1 MGVIYKL
8 EPKIKDF
15 ILEQKK
21 SDPHLSC
28 RKLSDLVLE
37 KFQVNVSKSSV
48 NYVVKEAGLS
58 NPVGRKQK
66 NRKGGLNPEVKF
78 GIETN
83 LGLPSKTLFLEKL
96 PEAPLEQIMQPDNVN
111 GAEKQIDFPVEE
123 HPEGAVR
130 EAVEE
135 VVNAVAPKL
144 PEEEAIESLEESVWP
159 SEEPIGPIDEPVL
172 LETPVD
178 KQPEESIDKP
188 SEDEPSLTPEETPV
202 ETVPENVQS
211 PVEEVQSPVE
221 NPVETPPVD
230 VQVEEPSEVPCSGA
244 ILLKAADYLT
254 GGIYYITEAIRNR
267 LNLKGSDVYAK
278 TESLLYG
285 SLKQEEALQG
295 LINRKLSPE
304 EISSHLIN
312 LQSVGALSSDMFRVV
327 TSVFQEVRYI
337 KVTLTDNTSF
347 YLDSQLYSVWSSP
360 SIPYDFS
367 STIYNM
373 KNFINKNFQAG
384 SPIVIF
390 MAPGYDY
397 ATPEFFNF
405 VFSQDQR
412 GAEIYSLT
420 LCGNKFEELEGIYL
434 ERGKKR
440 HFVFGLWPWQ
450 FVEYRRVNKI
460 GEFKPFHFATANKDY
475 YIAEVEI
482 ELFQPITSQDVTL
495 RGCVLKT
502 NLAEKARLIIL
513 SNLADDENNAE
524 TVANI
529 YLSRWPNLE
538 EAYKDYSR
546 KIELF
551 TYTADSQQF
560 FSVENLN
567 LLIKQ
572 ETMSDITALLDYYL
586 KALDLYVKWHF
597 LPVDYENKDFS
608 TINQC
613 FYGLKAVAK
622 RGKDSILVTFE
633 LPSGYLYAKD
643 LEYTCR
649 RINER
654 NVCFADGRRLWLS
667 A

>member
-8 EPKIKDF
+8 ELKIKDF

-66 NRKGGLNPEVKF
+66 NRKGGLNQEVKF

-96 PEAPLEQIMQPDNVN
+96 PEAPLEPAIQTDEANVT
-111 GAEKQIDFPVEE
+111 EKQIDYPVEE
-123 HPEGAVR
+123 R
-130 EAVEE
+130 
-135 VVNAVAPKL
+135 
-144 PEEEAIESLEESVWP
+144 PEEPMVAQSEETIEPLEESVGP
-159 SEEPIGPIDEPVL
+159 SEELVGP
-172 LETPVD
+172 
-178 KQPEESIDKP
+178 IDKP
-188 SEDEPSLTPEETPV
+188 SDIPVEIPAETPVVPQEQPLEQPLEQPEIAATDEPSLTPEATLI

-211 PVEEVQSPVE
+211 PVEEIQGPVE
-221 NPVETPPVD
+221 KPVETPPVD

-285 SLKQEEALQG
+285 SLKQEEALWG
-295 LINRKLSPE
+295 LVNRKLSPE
-304 EISSHLIN
+304 GISSHLVN
-312 LQSVGALSSDMFRVV
+312 LQSVGALSSDIFRVV

-367 STIYNM
+367 STMYNM
-373 KNFINKNFQAG
+373 KDFVNKNFQTD
-384 SPIVIF
+384 SPIALF

-405 VFSQDQR
+405 VFSHDQR
-412 GAEIYSLT
+412 GAEISSLT

-440 HFVFGLWPWQ
+440 PFVFGLWPWQ

-482 ELFQPITSQDVTL
+482 ELFQPTTSQDVTL

-502 NLAEKARLIIL
+502 SLAEKARLIIL

-572 ETMSDITALLDYYL
+572 ETMSDVTVLLDYYL

-654 NVCFADGRRLWLS
+654 NVCFADGRRLWLVV
-667 A
+667 